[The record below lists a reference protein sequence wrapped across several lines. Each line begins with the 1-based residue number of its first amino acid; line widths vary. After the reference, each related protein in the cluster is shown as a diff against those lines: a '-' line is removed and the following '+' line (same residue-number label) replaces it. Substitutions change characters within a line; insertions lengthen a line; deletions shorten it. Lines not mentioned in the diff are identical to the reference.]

1 MAQRDSSAGSRPF
14 GVLRIAGY
22 GIGDFGFNLFF
33 TGLNLYLLFYYTDV
47 LGIRPE
53 IAGLIFMVP
62 VIWDGVTDPV
72 MGWIATRTRTN
83 MGRYRPYILV
93 GAPLMALSFVMM
105 FAAPLWFPSAVILSS
120 AIAHIVFRTLYTV
133 VNVPYSALSAATTRD
148 GRVRSKLAAARMVAG
163 IAAGL
168 LTAALTFRLAAWFG
182 DGDLKTGFVRV
193 ALCYAVLATGA
204 LLIVFF
210 AVREPALTSSEHR
223 SPSFTDSWRFL
234 SRNSAFWILSAA
246 IFATSAAGSVG
257 TKSMVYYV
265 TYYIGEPDAVSAVLS
280 ALLLVTTLSIPFWTW
295 LSAVR
300 SKRFVWLTAAAGA
313 ACLQLLQFIVAPQSV
328 ALLVALQVAAGL
340 FGGAVPVMLW
350 AMVPDTVEFGEWRS
364 GVRDEALPF
373 GLVQLALKSATGLA
387 VGALGIALGA
397 IGYEANAV
405 QAPAT
410 LEGIRVLTFL
420 APLVCTLAGAGCI
433 AFYPVDAR
441 LHRRLV
447 RAIGRRAAR
456 YRRSA
461 PASSAADTI
470 R

>member
-1 MAQRDSSAGSRPF
+1 MGQRDAKAQHQPF
-14 GVLRIAGY
+14 GIRRSAAY

-47 LGIRPE
+47 LGIRPQ

-62 VIWDGVTDPV
+62 VIWDAVTDPV
-72 MGWIATRTRTN
+72 MGCIATRTRTKI
-83 MGRYRPYILV
+83 GRYRPYILF

-120 AIAHIVFRTLYTV
+120 AFAHIVFRTFYTV
-133 VNVPYSALSAATTRD
+133 VNVPYSALSAAISRD

-163 IAAGL
+163 VVAGL
-168 LTAALTFRLAAWFG
+168 LAAALTFRLAAWFG

-193 ALCYAVLATGA
+193 ALGYAGLASAA

-210 AVREPALTSSEHR
+210 AIREPAAAPSARGSL
-223 SPSFTDSWRFL
+223 SFTDTWRFL
-234 SRNSAFWILSAA
+234 ARNSAFWILSAA
-246 IFATSAAGSVG
+246 IFATAAASSVG

-265 TYYIGEPDAVSAVLS
+265 TYYIGEPEAVSSVLS
-280 ALLLVTTLSIPFWTW
+280 ALLLATTLSIPFWTW
-295 LSAVR
+295 LSGIR
-300 SKRFVWLTAAAGA
+300 SKRCVWLAAAAGLV
-313 ACLQLLQFIVAPQSV
+313 CLQLLQFIIAPRSV
-328 ALLVALQVAAGL
+328 ELLVALQVAAGL
-340 FGGAVPVMLW
+340 FSGAIPVMLW
-350 AMVPDTVEFGEWRS
+350 AMAPDTVEFGEWRS

-397 IGYEANAV
+397 IGYEANAT

-420 APLVCTLAGAGCI
+420 APLFCTVAGAGCI
-433 AFYPVDAR
+433 AFYPIDAR

-447 RAIGRRAAR
+447 RAIEW
-456 YRRSA
+456 RSA
-461 PASSAADTI
+461 KGLRVRSE
-470 R
+470 